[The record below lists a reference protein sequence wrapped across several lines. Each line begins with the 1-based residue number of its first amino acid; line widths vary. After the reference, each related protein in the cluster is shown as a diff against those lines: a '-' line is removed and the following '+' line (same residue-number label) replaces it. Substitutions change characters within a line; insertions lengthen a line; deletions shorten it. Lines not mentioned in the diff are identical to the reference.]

1 MRLDSRLQKSRHG
14 IYYLRIQRAGIDRK
28 WSLRTRDPAIAE
40 IAAYE
45 FSAKLLR
52 MTKDFNLLGDIAGFQ
67 LISDGKNVTLIT
79 EDNDPDRE
87 AGNKAFAMLLEH
99 QSKLQNQP
107 QYAPPEQ
114 PKSGPVVTFETALTE
129 YEVDL
134 AFQPKA
140 VKSKRMA
147 ISTLKGLKNLL
158 GADFDM
164 AELVDDVI
172 EDCWID
178 WRKSQV
184 SEDSAKRDLS
194 FIRSFVEWAADRKKQ
209 YCKVA
214 LTISI
219 KTEAQGQHY
228 EYLDK
233 NDLKLI
239 FDKLPEKAQEPWQFW
254 VVILGLY
261 SGARIG
267 EIASM
272 QTEYVSV
279 KSELNIMRLHGTKTL
294 GSDRTIPI
302 HQDLINIGFLDYVES
317 RRKAK
322 KELLFDIRQTGQN
335 GPGAQASKYF
345 SEFKSDIGLTH
356 PNKAFASFRHTIT
369 DVLNQANVNEKAG
382 SQYTGHSGS
391 NSVRSKVYGRKPIS
405 LDNMH
410 KLAVS
415 HIDWNKYCGW
425 SPDVAI
431 LKAKADQ
438 FIQ

>member
-28 WSLRTRDPAIAE
+28 WSLRTRSSAVAQL
-40 IAAYE
+40 AAHE

-87 AGNKAFAMLLEH
+87 AGNKALAMVLEH

-114 PKSGPVVTFETALTE
+114 PKPDPVVTLETALNE
-129 YEVDL
+129 YEVYL
-134 AFQPKA
+134 AFQTDA
-140 VKSKRMA
+140 LKSKRMA

-158 GADFDM
+158 GADFNM

-184 SEDSAKRDLS
+184 SESSAKRVLS
-194 FIRSFVEWAADRKKQ
+194 FIRTFSEWASDRKQQ
-209 YCKVA
+209 YCKVK

-219 KTEAQGQHY
+219 KTEGQGQHY

-254 VVILGLY
+254 V
-261 SGARIG
+261 
-267 EIASM
+267 
-272 QTEYVSV
+272 
-279 KSELNIMRLHGTKTL
+279 
-294 GSDRTIPI
+294 
-302 HQDLINIGFLDYVES
+302 
-317 RRKAK
+317 
-322 KELLFDIRQTGQN
+322 
-335 GPGAQASKYF
+335 
-345 SEFKSDIGLTH
+345 
-356 PNKAFASFRHTIT
+356 
-369 DVLNQANVNEKAG
+369 
-382 SQYTGHSGS
+382 
-391 NSVRSKVYGRKPIS
+391 
-405 LDNMH
+405 
-410 KLAVS
+410 
-415 HIDWNKYCGW
+415 
-425 SPDVAI
+425 
-431 LKAKADQ
+431 
-438 FIQ
+438 